1 MENDGQ
7 GGMIS
12 SSQESGIDAF
22 ASFNEPIKMMEE
34 DSGMIVPNSVILEQ
48 QAQDWS
54 EAEKTDNSQ
63 HQAGTTSEESTTET
77 ETTEDDPF
85 ANIFNDD
92 LVDEFAAEKVEKAGL
107 TEEELIAQLKEKG
120 YNINKEETVPE
131 EESQRVEM
139 QRLNAEY
146 DNAIAF
152 INKSDDEKISEKVKS
167 DLTRE
172 YASLGQGHLVGGED
186 FEYEVQQK
194 INKISENEVTKNLY
208 TENLTKGIQAY
219 ADGLKND
226 QQKITDAAVQKEKR
240 ETAERRSNLQS
251 SIKTIAA
258 TPFMGITVTPEMA
271 AEVYQH
277 VTSGDFTKEVNNNPT
292 LVAEFALFKQN
303 KEAIMANVG
312 GATYGEGVKA
322 GVQSIVNGSA
332 QTSRPSLQ
340 NAMASPSNASGS
352 QVTRRQAWQ
361 TPVIENTEQT
371 PAAPIQ
377 TPGSNYVAGRGNL

>member
-1 MENDGQ
+1 
-7 GGMIS
+7 MI
-12 SSQESGIDAF
+12 I
-22 ASFNEPIKMMEE
+22 
-34 DSGMIVPNSVILEQ
+34 PNSVILEQ
-48 QAQDWS
+48 QAQDWE

-63 HQAGTTSEESTTET
+63 HQAVTTLQEPEVE
-77 ETTEDDPF
+77 TEDDPF

-120 YNINKEETVPE
+120 YNVNKEETVPE

-139 QRLNAEY
+139 QRLNDEY
-146 DNAIAF
+146 ANAIAF

-167 DLTRE
+167 DLARE
-172 YASLGQGHLVGGED
+172 YATLGQGHLVGGED

-226 QQKITDAAVQKEKR
+226 QQKITDAAVEKEKR
-240 ETAERRSNLQS
+240 ETAERRFNLQS

-312 GATYGEGVKA
+312 GATYGEGVRA
-322 GVQSIVNGSA
+322 GVQSIVNGRT

-361 TPVIENTEQT
+361 TPVIEKTEQS

-377 TPGSNYVAGRGNL
+377 TPGSNYVAGRGNLG